1 MKTYRRPP
9 VGVEKLFCSVVDS
22 KRMQGG
28 LFQIINY
35 QSVSYTHLTLPTKA

>member
-28 LFQIINY
+28 LFQIINHQY
-35 QSVSYTHLTLPTKA
+35 TETNSYRSSK